1 MLTMSGFHG
10 TKHFVTRARK
20 KRIMADY
27 GGLWRIMSKNR
38 ITADY
43 GGLWWIQADYGGFSG
58 LWRIMSKKRIMAD
71 FAGYGQIKNP
81 GGSAVVSVAAYNN
94 Y

>member
-1 MLTMSGFHG
+1 MFRPILVRKYEAYATISCNFQSFSFQTGGAQMLTMSGFHG

-43 GGLWWIQADYGGFSG
+43 GGLWWI
-58 LWRIMSKKRIMAD
+58 
-71 FAGYGQIKNP
+71 
-81 GGSAVVSVAAYNN
+81 
-94 Y
+94 

>member
-27 GGLWRIMSKNR
+27 GGLWRIMVDLGGLCP
-38 ITADY
+38 DY
-43 GGLWWIQADYGGFSG
+43 GG
-58 LWRIMSKKRIMAD
+58 LWRIMSLHPTRQIIAYIWTQPSEFKLICVSKRL
-71 FAGYGQIKNP
+71 YP
-81 GGSAVVSVAAYNN
+81 S
-94 Y
+94 